1 MVTVAN
7 SSARAENPKRNSSGI
22 PRVEIDERRN
32 KLGVP
37 ERWCNGRNSSGCPRP
52 TVAALVCNL
61 EDTARRGRDYL
72 SSSAEPRDRNGGQMA
87 WDDDATKAE
96 IDAYKAAIVEFER
109 ALRAKLP
116 GDVADRLC
124 GYKMQHRTLW
134 FTETGKAVSV
144 CITID
149 FVAAS
154 DALAEM

>member
-1 MVTVAN
+1 MT
-7 SSARAENPKRNSSGI
+7 
-22 PRVEIDERRN
+22 
-32 KLGVP
+32 
-37 ERWCNGRNSSGCPRP
+37 
-52 TVAALVCNL
+52 
-61 EDTARRGRDYL
+61 
-72 SSSAEPRDRNGGQMA
+72 
-87 WDDDATKAE
+87 WDDGATKAE
-96 IDAYKAAIVEFER
+96 IEAYKAAIVEFER

-124 GYKMQHRTLW
+124 GYKMKHRTLW